1 MHTNTLFLMLFVSL
15 MLGLVGLLIFLW
27 GLKGKQ
33 FNDEK
38 KMLECLLYD
47 SPQDLAIAKQEEE
60 AQKSKRKDAHG

>member
-15 MLGLVGLLIFLW
+15 ILGLVGLLIFLW

-38 KMLECLLYD
+38 KMLEVLLYD
-47 SPQDLAIAKQEEE
+47 GPSDLRTAKQEEV
-60 AQKSKRKDAHG
+60 KSKKKG

>member
-15 MLGLVGLLIFLW
+15 ILGLVGLLIFLW

-38 KMLECLLYD
+38 KMLEVLLYD
-47 SPQDLAIAKQEEE
+47 SPSDLRTAKQEEV
-60 AQKSKRKDAHG
+60 KSKKKG

>member
-15 MLGLVGLLIFLW
+15 ILGLVGLLIFLW

-38 KMLECLLYD
+38 KMLEVLLYD
-47 SPQDLAIAKQEEE
+47 SPSDLHMAKQEEV
-60 AQKSKRKDAHG
+60 KSKKKG

>member
-15 MLGLVGLLIFLW
+15 VLGLVGLLIFLW

-38 KMLECLLYD
+38 KMLEVLLYD
-47 SPQDLAIAKQEEE
+47 SPSDLRTAKQEEL
-60 AQKSKRKDAHG
+60 KSKKKG